1 MGNKAAFFG
10 AQNWKAGIEE
20 GSLESPL
27 KERQE
32 EKQADRMRLWK
43 SGGYGILD
51 IEWIP
56 DRSGETG
63 GACLWQN
70 M

>member
-1 MGNKAAFFG
+1 MEMYE
-10 AQNWKAGIEE
+10 IYVMR
-20 GSLESPL
+20 L
-27 KERQE
+27 
-32 EKQADRMRLWK
+32 ADRMRLWK